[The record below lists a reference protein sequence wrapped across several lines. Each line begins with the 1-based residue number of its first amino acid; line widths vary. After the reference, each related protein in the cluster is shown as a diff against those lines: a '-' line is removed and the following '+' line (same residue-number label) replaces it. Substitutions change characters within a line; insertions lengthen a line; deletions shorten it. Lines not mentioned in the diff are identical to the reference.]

1 MKGWNMQNIK
11 YNAQI
16 VFILVGVFTCA
27 ALYSCG
33 RETYPPLP
41 EALQAMQSD
50 NAVEVTEVLVE
61 SWNNEPYYAF
71 KPVASEPQKGFIF
84 YPGAFVDPRAY
95 APPARLLAEAGF
107 LVVIVKMPND
117 FAELGWDRADT
128 VLSDFSSITT
138 WAIGG
143 HSMGG
148 KMGCK
153 YLKERQYPDNIPRLI
168 LWASR
173 PSNDYR
179 LDQTDIAALSV
190 YGTNDGIVTDPI
202 LEESRQHLPDDTVW
216 VEIVGGNHTQFG
228 YYDTSP
234 DPVQRNDNPADI
246 TLAEQQAI
254 ITAATNDFLQQL

>member
-1 MKGWNMQNIK
+1 MAYRFTHTAISIGLI
-11 YNAQI
+11 
-16 VFILVGVFTCA
+16 FILFLLSAC
-27 ALYSCG
+27 SN
-33 RETYPPLP
+33 TYEPLP
-41 EALQAMQSD
+41 EALEALASTD
-50 NAVEVTEVLVE
+50 AVEVYQVPVDAWEDD
-61 SWNNEPYYAF
+61 PYYVF
-71 KPVASEPQKGFIF
+71 QPKSTEPVTGFIF

-95 APPARLLAEAGF
+95 APPAKVLAEAGF

-128 VLSDFSSITT
+128 VMSDFSDITT

-153 YLKERQYPDNIPRLI
+153 YLRERRYPGNIPGVI

-179 LDQTDIAALSV
+179 LDSTDITALSI
-190 YGTNDGIVTDPI
+190 YGTNDGIVTAPI

-216 VEIVGGNHTQFG
+216 VEITGGNHTQFG

-246 TLAEQQAI
+246 TRAEQQTI
-254 ITAATNDFLQQL
+254 ITAETIDFLLLLQ

>member
-1 MKGWNMQNIK
+1 MMNIK
-11 YNAQI
+11 NNSRI
-16 VFILVGVFTCA
+16 IFILAAVFVCA
-27 ALYSCG
+27 ALSACG

-50 NAVEVTEVLVE
+50 NAVEVSEVLVE
-61 SWNNEPYYAF
+61 SWDNEPYYAF
-71 KPVASEPQKGFIF
+71 KPASAEPQKGFIF

-107 LVVIVKMPND
+107 LVVIVKMPKD

-128 VLSDFSSITT
+128 VLNDFSGIAT

-153 YLKERQYPDNIPRLI
+153 YLKERQYPENIPGLI

-173 PSNDYR
+173 PSKDYR
-179 LDQTDIAALSV
+179 LEGEDIAALSI
-190 YGTNDGIVTDPI
+190 YGTNDGLVTDSI
-202 LEESRQHLPDDTVW
+202 IDESRDHLPDDTVW
-216 VEIVGGNHTQFG
+216 VEIEGGNHTQFG

-234 DPVQRNDNPADI
+234 DSVQRNDNPADI
-246 TLAEQQAI
+246 TLEEQQSI
-254 ITAATNDFLQQL
+254 ITQATINFLQQL

>member
-1 MKGWNMQNIK
+1 MNI
-11 YNAQI
+11 NSSSRI
-16 VFILVGVFTCA
+16 IFILAAFFVCA
-27 ALYSCG
+27 ALSACS

-50 NAVEVTEVLVE
+50 NAVEVSEVLVE
-61 SWNNEPYYAF
+61 SWDNEPYYAF
-71 KPVASEPQKGFIF
+71 KPASAEPQKGFIF
-84 YPGAFVDPRAY
+84 YPGAFVDPRSY
-95 APPARLLAEAGF
+95 APPARVLAEAGF

-117 FAELGWDRADT
+117 FAELGWDRADA
-128 VLSDFSSITT
+128 VLNDFSDITA

-153 YLKERQYPDNIPRLI
+153 YLKERQYPDNIPGLI

-173 PSNDYR
+173 PSKDYR
-179 LDQTDIAALSV
+179 LDETDIAALSI
-190 YGTNDGIVTDPI
+190 YGTNDGLVTDQI
-202 LEESRQHLPDDTVW
+202 IDESREHLPADTLW
-216 VEIVGGNHTQFG
+216 VEIEGGNHTQFG

-246 TLAEQQAI
+246 TREEQQAVI
-254 ITAATNDFLQQL
+254 IEATLDFLQRL